1 MLYFIFFSYLCR
13 KNNQNIMKKHLI
25 LAALLFAFSTLGFQT
40 NAQTPTPID
49 PAWRIGTLENG
60 MKYYI
65 RHNATPAG
73 RAGFWIAHDI
83 GALHENHRQNGLA
96 HVLEHLAF
104 NGTKHF
110 PGKSDM
116 VDYLQ
121 SIGLAFGANINA
133 SVNQFLTQFMLTDV
147 PLLREGIIDS
157 CLLVLYDWAGHI
169 LCSDEAI
176 EAERGVIREEW
187 RTRRTAMMRSF
198 QERARTFSPGTPY
211 ATRTVIGDTSI
222 INNFTR
228 EDILQFYHDWYRPNL
243 QAVVIVGDFDVNMME
258 RKVIA
263 LFSTLRNPE
272 NPREKAEFHVCD
284 NIEPIIN
291 VFKDPELTQNS
302 VSFAIKF
309 PRKFDIETS
318 NTEESFRYGLVNSYI
333 SAMLSARLREAQ
345 QQPDAKFQSASVWI
359 SNLAGDRDAF
369 SLTVG
374 TRNNEL
380 TEGFYEALTIVEQ
393 ARRFGFTATE
403 LERAKANTLRDHE
416 SNFAERNS
424 KRHNDF
430 NRLAYAHFQNNV
442 PLMSEEQSLNMVRRL
457 NTGISVSEINEFF
470 KSIINIGPNTLV
482 YASGPDKPDVTLP
495 DNELLSIVIYG
506 VERKQLEP
514 YVDIATD
521 RPLIARAP
529 RAGRVTRTTQNAEFG
544 TTEWTLNNGMKVVL
558 KQTPFRQDEI
568 TFSGFSFGGTSVL
581 SDADWAATRNMMD
594 LVEMSGVG
602 EFDRTTLNRM
612 MTGKRVAVM
621 PTLSDLNQGFRGS
634 CSPKD
639 LQTAL
644 QLIHLYFTVPRFEQ
658 NDFDIFMGRLR
669 NVVAN
674 QPLDPA
680 AALRDTIN
688 NFLNNFHPRAQSLTE
703 ADLDKLNLAKIREV
717 YKQRFANPGAFT
729 FVFVGNIDPATARPL
744 IERYLGSLSGNR
756 KENFRDLGRQ
766 PIQGEVSNHFHR
778 PLNVAKAGVNVIYT
792 GNLEQTPEN
801 MMLLNY
807 LARILRL
814 RYTEEIREKR
824 GGTYGVAVRQNFT
837 THPTQRYDLTIS
849 FDTDPE
855 LMEELLAVVYE
866 EIQKIANNGV
876 LTEDFHNAS
885 TNMKLQFEQ
894 QQRQNNYWLSLFP
907 QGGPGVLQTYYF
919 NGINAHTHWQRIYD
933 AIDAKA
939 IQDFAK
945 KVLAQ
950 GNRIEVVMLPE

>member
-1 MLYFIFFSYLCR
+1 
-13 KNNQNIMKKHLI
+13 
-25 LAALLFAFSTLGFQT
+25 
-40 NAQTPTPID
+40 
-49 PAWRIGTLENG
+49 
-60 MKYYI
+60 
-65 RHNATPAG
+65 
-73 RAGFWIAHDI
+73 
-83 GALHENHRQNGLA
+83 
-96 HVLEHLAF
+96 
-104 NGTKHF
+104 
-110 PGKSDM
+110 
-116 VDYLQ
+116 
-121 SIGLAFGANINA
+121 
-133 SVNQFLTQFMLTDV
+133 
-147 PLLREGIIDS
+147 
-157 CLLVLYDWAGHI
+157 LYDWAGHI
-169 LCSDEAI
+169 YASEEAI

-187 RTRRTAMMRSF
+187 RTRRTAMTRNF
-198 QERARTFSPGTPY
+198 QERSRTLFPGTPY

-243 QAVVIVGDFDVNMME
+243 QAVVIVGDFDVDMME

-263 LFSTLRNPE
+263 LFSTLKNPE
-272 NPREKAEFHVCD
+272 NPKEKTVFNVCD
-284 NIEPIIN
+284 NIEPMTN
-291 VFKDPELTQNS
+291 VFRDPELTSNS
-302 VSFAIKF
+302 VSITIKF
-309 PRKFDIETS
+309 PRRFDKENRS
-318 NTEESFRYGLVNSYI
+318 TEESFRYTLANSYI
-333 SAMLSARLREAQ
+333 SAMLNARLREAQ
-345 QQPDAKFQSASVWI
+345 QQPDAKFQSTFAMI
-359 SNLAGDRDAF
+359 SDFAGDREAF
-369 SLTVG
+369 SMNVT

-380 TEGFYEALTIVEQ
+380 TEGFDEALTIVEQ

-403 LERAKANTLRDHE
+403 LERAKANTLRTHE

-430 NRLAYAHFQNNV
+430 NRLAYAHFQNNA
-442 PLMSEEQSLNMVRRL
+442 PLMSEQQQLNMVRKFNPEIQVAEL
-457 NTGISVSEINEFF
+457 NDFF
-470 KSIINIGPNTLV
+470 KNIINIGPNTIV
-482 YASGPDKPDVTLP
+482 FASGPDRPDVVLP
-495 DNELLSIVIYG
+495 DNEMLKIVIYG

-514 YVDIATD
+514 YVDIVTD
-521 RPLIARAP
+521 RPLVARVP

-544 TTEWTLNNGMKVVL
+544 TTEWTLSNGMRVVL
-558 KQTPFRQDEI
+558 KQTPFRQDEV
-568 TFSGFSFGGTSVL
+568 TFSGLSFGGTSLL
-581 SDADWAATRNMMD
+581 SDADWAATRNIMGMI
-594 LVEMSGVG
+594 ETAGVG
-602 EFDRTTLNRM
+602 EFDRATLNRM
-612 MTGKRVAVM
+612 MTGKRVSVT
-621 PTLSDLNQGFRGS
+621 PTLSDLSQGFSGS
-634 CSPKD
+634 FSPKD
-639 LQTAL
+639 LETAL
-644 QLIHLYFTVPRFEQ
+644 QLIHLYFTAPRFEQ
-658 NDFDIFMGRLR
+658 SDFDITMGRLR
-669 NVVAN
+669 NFVAN
-674 QPLDPA
+674 QSLDPA

-688 NFLNNFHPRAQSLTE
+688 NFLSNFHPRAQSLTE

-717 YKQRFANPGAFT
+717 YRQRFANPGAFT

-756 KENFRDLGRQ
+756 KESFRDLGRR

-807 LARILRL
+807 LARVLRL

-837 THPTQRYDLTIS
+837 THPAQRYDLTIS

-919 NGINAHTHWQRIYD
+919 NGINAHTHWQRVYD